1 MGALLAAAT
10 HAPWM
15 ASVMTAELTGAWAIF
30 PLVLVCNLLAWQIA
44 RRLSRHSLYA
54 IASDLPAA
62 LPREDLLT
70 TSACEAEVLPLA
82 AD

>member
-1 MGALLAAAT
+1 
-10 HAPWM
+10 
-15 ASVMTAELTGAWAIF
+15 
-30 PLVLVCNLLAWQIA
+30 LLAWQIA

-62 LPREDLLT
+62 LPQPDLLPKT
-70 TSACEAEVLPLA
+70 PPAREADVLPFA